1 MPTAGS
7 YCVFLAIVLLS
18 VPPTVALAQTPSPPD
33 SLTLDAAIERA
44 LSQNPTV
51 TAARER
57 RNIALRELDVARE
70 RLNPEAR
77 VEIERETPTEAYSFA
92 VPWET
97 GGKRGRRIDVAEAA
111 IKTAEAELAQ
121 VVAEVRTSVRRA
133 YYGRVIAETRLMLLR
148 ELQDLTMRARDAAQQ
163 RFDAGSAPRL
173 EVLQADLARAEAE
186 NQAAGAVG
194 EAAAARAQLN
204 ALVVLPP
211 EAAPT
216 LTATLDAALPTGPEA
231 AVVQARS
238 ASAEIAL
245 LDRRLD
251 EQRARIELARS
262 LQKADIT
269 PEATVTHGNEPEFN
283 FGWRAAVG
291 VTVPLFTRHRA
302 GVLLEEATLMQI
314 TAERNAA
321 LARISGEVTAAAV
334 VADAQRQ
341 QFIRYRDQIIP
352 QAQQVETMAED
363 SYRLGQTGITAYL
376 QALQASR
383 DVRLRS
389 LQAAA
394 DFQTALS
401 DLERAIGAPLP

>member
-1 MPTAGS
+1 MPFSPFVRVLSAS
-7 YCVFLAIVLLS
+7 VLLFA
-18 VPPTVALAQTPSPPD
+18 VATLASAQTPSPPQT
-33 SLTLDAAIERA
+33 LTLDAALERA
-44 LSQNPTV
+44 LSLNPTV

-77 VEIERETPTEAYSFA
+77 VEIERETPTEAYSFSL
-92 VPWET
+92 PWET
-97 GGKRGRRIDVAEAA
+97 GGKRGRRIDVADAA
-111 IKTAEAELAQ
+111 IRTADAELAQ

-133 YYGRVIAETRLMLLR
+133 YYGRIIAESRLVLLR
-148 ELQDLTMRARDAAQQ
+148 ELQDLTARARDAAQQ

-204 ALVVLPP
+204 ALVALPP
-211 EAAPT
+211 DAAPA
-216 LTATLDAALPTGPEA
+216 LSASLDAALPTPADA

-238 ASAEIAL
+238 ASVELAL

-262 LQKADIT
+262 LQRPDIT
-269 PEATVTHGNEPEFN
+269 PEATITHGNEPEFN
-283 FGWRAAVG
+283 LGWRAAVA
-291 VTVPLFTRHRA
+291 VQVPIFTRHRA
-302 GVLLEEATLMQI
+302 GVLLEEATLAQV

-321 LARISGEVTAAAV
+321 LARIRGEVTAAAV

-341 QFIRYRDQIIP
+341 QFLRYRDQIIP
-352 QAQQVETMAED
+352 QALEVERMAED
-363 SYRLGQTGITAYL
+363 SYKLGQTGITAYL

-383 DVRLRS
+383 DVRVRS